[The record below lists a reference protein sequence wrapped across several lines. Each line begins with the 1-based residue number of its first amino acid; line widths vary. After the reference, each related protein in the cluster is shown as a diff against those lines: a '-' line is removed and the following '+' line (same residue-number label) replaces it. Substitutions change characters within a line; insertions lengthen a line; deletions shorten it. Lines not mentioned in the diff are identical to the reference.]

1 MKRYESTK
9 AGKAEF
15 VKDVISPLLCQANTG
30 WFGAVYEYDERT
42 KEETVYLLTA
52 EGYRSNGIC
61 VNGDSLEA
69 IVRDVF
75 RNL

>member
-1 MKRYESTK
+1 MKKYRATI

-15 VKDVISPLLCQANTG
+15 VKEVISPLLYQADTG
-30 WFGAVYEYDERT
+30 WFGAEYEYDEQT
-42 KEETVYLLTA
+42 KEERVWLLTQD
-52 EGYRSNGIC
+52 GYKSNPIG

-75 RNL
+75 KNL